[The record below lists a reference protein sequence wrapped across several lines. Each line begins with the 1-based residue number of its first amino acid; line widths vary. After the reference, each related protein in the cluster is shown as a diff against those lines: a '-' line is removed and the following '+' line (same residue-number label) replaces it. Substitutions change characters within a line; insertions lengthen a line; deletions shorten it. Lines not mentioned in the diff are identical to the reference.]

1 MAEFL
6 RVQFLMGKI
15 TIPVLNKLIKKGKI
29 SQSEFTYITE
39 EVHNNE

>member
-6 RVQFLMGKI
+6 RVQFLMGKV
-15 TIPVLNKLIKKGKI
+15 TKPVLNRLLKRGKI
-29 SQSEFTYITE
+29 SQGEFTYITE